1 LPIFAYDIHPDGR
14 TDKAPDMA
22 PHGPGAYRW
31 FHFDL
36 GDPGLVSWS
45 RANLPAIPAEAL
57 LHAETRPRCDEFDG
71 GLILNLRAVNLNPG
85 QQADMMVS
93 VRMWVT
99 ESLIVTV
106 RKMRVFALD
115 EIAQTCTA
123 GRAPPTVGEFLAV
136 LARRLAR
143 QAHDKVLEIDEIT
156 EELELRFEDTD
167 EMPDIAELRQPR
179 RQVIRMLR
187 YMTPQ
192 AGALDRLQSAD
203 TPILDAGDRIALREP
218 VNLLAL
224 SNEVLLS
231 LKARLEAL
239 HEATHAD
246 VTAQLA
252 RNNYVLSLVAAVFL
266 PLGFVAGLF
275 GVNVGGM
282 PGMNHPLA
290 FAVLCLG
297 LAVLGAACVA
307 VLKWVRLL

>member
-1 LPIFAYDIHPDGR
+1 MPIFVSDIHPDGSMQA
-14 TDKAPDMA
+14 APDMA
-22 PHGPGAYRW
+22 PRGPGAWRW

-36 GDPGLVSWS
+36 ADPDLAGWS
-45 RANLPAIPAEAL
+45 RANLPQIPAEAL

-85 QQADMMVS
+85 QQADLMVS

-99 ESLIVTV
+99 EGLVVTV
-106 RKMRVFALD
+106 RKMRVFVLD
-115 EIAQTCTA
+115 QIAQDCAA
-123 GRAPPTVGEFLAV
+123 GNAPPSVGAFLGV
-136 LARRLAR
+136 LARRLSR

-156 EELELRFEDTD
+156 EDLEQRLEETD
-167 EMPDIAELRQPR
+167 EMPAIAELRQPR
-179 RQVIRMLR
+179 RQVIRLLR

-192 AGALDRLQSAD
+192 AEALDRLQDAD
-203 TPILDAGDRIALREP
+203 TPVLTTGDRIALREP

-275 GVNVGGM
+275 GVNVAGM
-282 PGMNHPLA
+282 PGLANPLA
-290 FAVLCLG
+290 FALLCLG
-297 LAVLGAACVA
+297 MALLGAACVA
-307 VLKWVRLL
+307 ALKWLRLL